1 MPFYW
6 HAFIGG
12 VEPPFFVPKKLFL
25 SCGVTAGVTKWGY
38 TFRKVGLQKWVLW
51 GLRDIGKIL

>member
-6 HAFIGG
+6 HAFMGG

-25 SCGVTAGVTKWGY
+25 SSGVTAGVTKWGY
-38 TFRKVGLQKWVLW
+38 SWGYKSGFYG